1 MDSQPVTDTVPAS
14 DIHPDVLN
22 LAQQISDKAN
32 ELVAGVESLDANNW
46 LSLADDIDTLNS
58 QLQGL
63 LVEAPAKSSAKS
75 TKSQTTSDKDSE
87 KVN

>member
-1 MDSQPVTDTVPAS
+1 MTETAPATDV
-14 DIHPDVLN
+14 HPDILN
-22 LAQQISDKAN
+22 LAQQIVDKVN

-46 LSLADDIDTLNS
+46 LSIADDIDSLNN

-63 LVEAPAKSSAKS
+63 LVEAPAKSSTKS
-75 TKSQTTSDKDSE
+75 TKSQTSSDKDSE